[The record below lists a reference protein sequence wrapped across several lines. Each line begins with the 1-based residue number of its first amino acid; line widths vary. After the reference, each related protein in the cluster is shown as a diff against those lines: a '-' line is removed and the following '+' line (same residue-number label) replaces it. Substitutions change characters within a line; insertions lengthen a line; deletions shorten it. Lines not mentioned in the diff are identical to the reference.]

1 MNTFDIKT
9 VADAAAEL
17 ARKTS
22 QNMTEASTKAWKDF
36 YAFSDTVAK
45 AQAEALK
52 GMSHGQGYGE
62 FYDTISKFQADA
74 VKNFSGMFGS
84 VGTTSNGK

>member
-17 ARKTS
+17 TRKTT

-36 YAFSDTVAK
+36 YAFGDTIAK
-45 AQAEALK
+45 AQAEAVK
-52 GMSHGQGYGE
+52 GFTLGHGYADV
-62 FYDTISKFQADA
+62 YDVVNKFQADA
-74 VKNFSGMFGS
+74 VKNISGMFN
-84 VGTTSNGK
+84 VPNNTK

>member
-17 ARKTS
+17 TRKTT
-22 QNMTEASTKAWKDF
+22 QTMTEASTKAWKDF

-45 AQAEALK
+45 AQSEAVK
-52 GMSHGQGYGE
+52 GLAFGHGYSD
-62 FYDTISKFQADA
+62 FYDAMSKFQADA
-74 VKNFSGMFGS
+74 VKNLSGVFNAP
-84 VGTTSNGK
+84 TNTK

>member
-17 ARKTS
+17 TRKTT
-22 QNMTEASTKAWKDF
+22 QTMTEASTKAWKDF

-45 AQAEALK
+45 AQADAAKAFTL
-52 GMSHGQGYGE
+52 GHGYADI
-62 FYDTISKFQADA
+62 YDTMSKFQADA
-74 VKNFSGMFGS
+74 VKNFSGLFN
-84 VGTTSNGK
+84 VPNNTK